1 MGSIKGKIRVIIYE
15 SDSNYKVGEI
25 KVKETN
31 DTEMEGFVGRN
42 VHFTGYFANLQI
54 GDNYEME
61 GTLVYKDKYGYQ
73 YNVTD
78 YKRVEAKVR
87 DAVIEFLT
95 SDLVKGCGE
104 ATATLIVDT
113 LGEDCLKKIKEN
125 PEILLTVPKMTQK
138 KAEKIYSS
146 LMKIAN
152 TDEMLINLKELGFSI
167 QEALNIINKFG
178 ANAVSITKSNPYAL
192 KEIPRKTQITKDMIG
207 HVKVPRSLVTNA
219 KNIIQ
224 TDKDLINYYSS
235 YSTDIPAK
243 SLFYKEAVLK
253 EEQMPD
259 YAFMNM
265 KDGNTVYSL
274 KVNNKSTYSNRFRP
288 GDYIDLYMEAKD
300 NNKVM
305 MAILVKSIKIKA
317 IKDSS
322 GNSILENTL
331 SGGTPAALLF
341 EVEDSLFDLLK
352 KSEYVSNVE
361 IIPVPRNSNYT
372 KEEGSTTVSTEEIT
386 SYIYNKT
393 ETITN

>member
-1 MGSIKGKIRVIIYE
+1 MKNALAPLKRFIQNKNTVTIICIV
-15 SDSNYKVGEI
+15 VGI
-25 KVKETN
+25 
-31 DTEMEGFVGRN
+31 
-42 VHFTGYFANLQI
+42 L
-54 GDNYEME
+54 
-61 GTLVYKDKYGYQ
+61 TLVIGYN
-73 YNVTD
+73 Y
-78 YKRVEAKVR
+78 RVNKA
-87 DAVIEFLT
+87 I
-95 SDLVKGCGE
+95 DLV
-104 ATATLIVDT
+104 TI
-113 LGEDCLKKIKEN
+113 
-125 PEILLTVPKMTQK
+125 
-138 KAEKIYSS
+138 
-146 LMKIAN
+146 
-152 TDEMLINLKELGFSI
+152 
-167 QEALNIINKFG
+167 
-178 ANAVSITKSNPYAL
+178 PYAL

-219 KNIIQ
+219 K
-224 TDKDLINYYSS
+224 DLINYYSS

-243 SLFYKEAVLK
+243 SLFYKESVLK

-265 KDGNTVYSL
+265 QDGNTVYSL